1 MRFHSIATALKD
13 INSPFAAAS
22 KGEEEE
28 EYDSAADED
37 FSADEEDEESLGDV
51 DTDIEE
57 EEVNDLE
64 ADINMPATARKKS
77 MTPKKAAKTDDV
89 SALSGQM
96 GKLNVSKQVKYVS
109 LDWRFPMCMYSVME
123 GDCNMI
129 YIELMKGVQ
138 LPPEYIVH
146 AKVLPGGMQFSLLVG
161 VPRYFYEES
170 YMQARMG
177 GNYSTGSAL
186 FQAFDR
192 AVIQPIRKLFPGTS
206 SSLEGTPQIV
216 NLDEECVEGPVP
228 YHFGNARTKG
238 TQRVEKAKQYQSTMT
253 FQLTA
258 VKKKAVKVEKPMKF
272 VFGYVDGDSSD
283 SSSSSSEDEEENA
296 NMNEEQEY

>member
-1 MRFHSIATALKD
+1 MRFHSLLRLLWKTLTHL
-13 INSPFAAAS
+13 FAAS
-22 KGEEEE
+22 KDEEEE

-37 FSADEEDEESLGDV
+37 FSADEEDEESLGDA

-64 ADINMPATARKKS
+64 ADINMPTARKKS
-77 MTPKKAAKTDDV
+77 VTPKKAGSKTDDAI
-89 SALSGQM
+89 SALSGQV
-96 GKLNVSKQVKYVS
+96 GKLNISKVKYVS
-109 LDWRFPMCMYSVME
+109 LDWRFPMSMYSVME
-123 GDCNMI
+123 GDYNMV

-177 GNYSTGSAL
+177 ENYSTGSAL

-192 AVIQPIRKLFPGTS
+192 AVIQPIRRLFPGTS
-206 SSLEGTPQIV
+206 NSVEGTPQIV
-216 NLDEECVEGPVP
+216 NLEEECVEGPVP

-238 TQRVEKAKQYQSTMT
+238 TQRIEKAKQYQSTMT

-258 VKKKAVKVEKPMKF
+258 VKKKAVKLEKPMKF

-283 SSSSSSEDEEENA
+283 SSSSEEEEENE
-296 NMNEEQEY
+296 NMNEQEY

>member
-1 MRFHSIATALKD
+1 
-13 INSPFAAAS
+13 
-22 KGEEEE
+22 
-28 EYDSAADED
+28 
-37 FSADEEDEESLGDV
+37 
-51 DTDIEE
+51 
-57 EEVNDLE
+57 
-64 ADINMPATARKKS
+64 MPTARKKS
-77 MTPKKAAKTDDV
+77 MTPKKAGSKTDDV

-96 GKLNVSKQVKYVS
+96 GKLNVSKLKYVS
-109 LDWRFPMCMYSVME
+109 LDWRFPMS
-123 GDCNMI
+123 
-129 YIELMKGVQ
+129 MKGVQ

-177 GNYSTGSAL
+177 ENYSTGSAL

-192 AVIQPIRKLFPGTS
+192 AVIQPIRRLFPGTS
-206 SSLEGTPQIV
+206 NSVEGTPQIV
-216 NLDEECVEGPVP
+216 NLEEECVEGPVP
-228 YHFGNARTKG
+228 YHYGNARTKG

-283 SSSSSSEDEEENA
+283 SSSSEEEEENE
-296 NMNEEQEY
+296 NMNEQEY

>member
-1 MRFHSIATALKD
+1 MIFHSLLRLLWKTLTHL
-13 INSPFAAAS
+13 FAAS
-22 KGEEEE
+22 KDKEEE

-37 FSADEEDEESLGDV
+37 FSADKEDEESLGDV

-64 ADINMPATARKKS
+64 ADINMPTARKKS
-77 MTPKKAAKTDDV
+77 VTPKKAGSKTDDAI
-89 SALSGQM
+89 SALSGQV
-96 GKLNVSKQVKYVS
+96 GKLNISKVKYVS
-109 LDWRFPMCMYSVME
+109 LDWRFPMSMYSVME
-123 GDCNMI
+123 GDYNMV

-177 GNYSTGSAL
+177 ENYSTGSAL

-192 AVIQPIRKLFPGTS
+192 AVIQPIRRLFPGTS
-206 SSLEGTPQIV
+206 NSVEGTPQIV
-216 NLDEECVEGPVP
+216 NLEEECVEGPVP

-238 TQRVEKAKQYQSTMT
+238 TQRIEKAKQYQSTMT

-258 VKKKAVKVEKPMKF
+258 VKKKAVKLEKPMKF

-283 SSSSSSEDEEENA
+283 SSSSEEEEENE
-296 NMNEEQEY
+296 NMNEQEY